1 MDRGQLID
9 TLSTTLLWEVVSA
22 NIEKIDQLPIMLRD
36 IGYVEDID
44 NVIAQITECEVFN
57 SEPLEIISFDKN
69 EESIL
74 ITFEMQFVLS
84 AWSGRK
90 QLLRITAAATGKCR
104 IPDIGKYD
112 WESIDFEDLDK
123 KELLSYEGLVDIL
136 ELNYPSSECD
146 DVSMFNK
153 TVF

>member
-1 MDRGQLID
+1 MDRRQLVD
-9 TLSTTLLWEVVSA
+9 TLSTTLLWEVASA
-22 NIEKIDQLPIMLRD
+22 NIEKINQLPIMLKD

-44 NVIAQITECEVFN
+44 NIIAKITECEVFD
-57 SEPLEIISFDKN
+57 SEPLKIINFDKY

-90 QLLRITAAATGKCR
+90 QLLRITAAAMGKCR
-104 IPDIGKYD
+104 IPDIGRYD
-112 WESIDFEDLDK
+112 WESIDFEDMGK

-136 ELNYPSSECD
+136 ELNYPSAECD
-146 DVSMFNK
+146 DVSI
-153 TVF
+153 V